1 MKGFGGF
8 NPPSYSWLS
17 KNHDLKDPMMQRDF
31 PKDFQRKIWVIV
43 SGASKR
49 RSKPDM
55 TKNGRITQLLAAG
68 IDTALPMNNR
78 TIDGVN

>member
-1 MKGFGGF
+1 MYRLKSKTAPFWGCCFF
-8 NPPSYSWLS
+8 N
-17 KNHDLKDPMMQRDF
+17 
-31 PKDFQRKIWVIV
+31 IGI
-43 SGASKR
+43 
-49 RSKPDM
+49 KPDM